1 MARPRARELTEREL
15 AIMHV
20 FWDCADATAEEA
32 REQLEVRGESLAY
45 VTVAN
50 VIRGL
55 EAKGVLRQLNKERP
69 FRFRAAKT
77 FEEVSQNLLSD
88 LMSRLFSGSRQ
99 AMLVQLLA
107 RQRLSE
113 DERAFL
119 QTLLSEPDSDG
130 DSAGGLDGLAGSDD
144 DGSGKDL
151 GAGHA
156 DKF

>member
-20 FWDCADATAEEA
+20 FWDCADATGEEA

-99 AMLVQLLA
+99 AMLVQLLS
-107 RQRLSE
+107 RQRLSA

-119 QTLLSEPDSDG
+119 QTLLSETDSGDG
-130 DSAGGLDGLAGSDD
+130 SLDGFVDSDD